1 MSEIQLSDVTR
12 TAPRGA
18 ILLDQINL
26 NVPEGQ
32 CLAIVGPARAG
43 KTLLLRIL
51 AGLDEASEGEIR
63 IGDAV
68 VNGHNPR
75 ARDIA
80 MVFQDFE
87 IYPNL
92 DVFDNIAFSS
102 KLRKGYRKDELE
114 DRITDVA
121 DLLGLGEKIDAKPGE
136 LNDSERQRVALGR
149 VLVRDANAYLFDD
162 PFSALDGRIRSQVR
176 SMTSQWQ
183 RKLGRTSIFVTSDVS
198 EALSIGDAVAVLH
211 QGFVHQCASPRELYE
226 KPVDMFVASF
236 IGSPPMNLIPAKVL
250 DEALQLPFAQIALR
264 NETRKHLGD
273 RDLVIVG
280 IRPED
285 CGSLDDGPVGSAP
298 TLAATIDE
306 VEWRGSGQYV
316 YLSFEME
323 EQTERQL
330 QEIEEHIDFD
340 LFQSHLMAAVDS
352 GRHFETGSSIKIALD
367 VATMHL
373 FDAATGARIEFDGT
387 P

>member
-18 ILLDQINL
+18 VLLDQINL
-26 NVPEGQ
+26 NVAEGQ
-32 CLAIVGPARAG
+32 CLAIVGPTRAG

-51 AGLDEASEGEIR
+51 AGLDEVSEGEIR

-68 VNGHNPR
+68 VNAHDPR
-75 ARDIA
+75 ARDLA

-102 KLRKGYRKDELE
+102 KLRKGYKKDELA

-121 DLLGLGEKIDAKPGE
+121 DLLGLGDKIDARPAD
-136 LNDSERQRVALGR
+136 LNDSERQRVALAR

-162 PFSALDGRIRSQVR
+162 PFSALDGRVRSQVR

-183 RKLGRTSIFVTSDVS
+183 RELSRTSIFVTSDIS
-198 EALSIGDAVAVLH
+198 EALSIGDTVAVLH
-211 QGFVHQCASPRELYE
+211 QGFIHQCASPRELYE

-250 DEALQLPFAQIALR
+250 DKALQLPFAEIALR
-264 NETRKHLGD
+264 KETREHIGD

-285 CGSLDDGPVGSAP
+285 CGSLDGPAAGSAP
-298 TLAATIDE
+298 TFASTIDE

-323 EQTERQL
+323 EQTERRL
-330 QEIEEHIDFD
+330 QEIEDDIDFD
-340 LFQSHLMAAVDS
+340 LFQSHLMAAAGS
-352 GRHFETGSSIKIALD
+352 GRHFEEGSSIEIALD
-367 VATMHL
+367 VAKMHL
-373 FDAATGARIEFDGT
+373 FDATTGARIEFHDA